1 MEKRENQQR
10 SRINKAFEKIPR
22 FDGTNPN
29 YCFDWLE
36 QTEALVNEHHR
47 RIYREELLLNCG
59 TSVSKMIHTLPQGA
73 TNQII
78 KDAVLRNHS
87 NLRTVSQRLN
97 TYHQLHQ
104 KPDEALQSYNT
115 RYASFFNLAYPE
127 LELDNPLS
135 RMHCIHYASSLYGK
149 LKDEMTGRFNQDL
162 PENLQT
168 AFEKASNFKPW
179 IITKQSINSRKIH
192 KVNQVDIGHEDE
204 IEINE
209 AHVRNPNYKGKNYDP
224 NFAQNR
230 LKATNTNT
238 NNTSNNQNNTMPSY
252 RSGPHSNN
260 NSGYGYSKSNQ
271 QEKPVNVSVTLH
283 GPVSKDQLYKIQEV
297 LRHPSQYRD
306 QIKPEDRPVK
316 GEYATAFNKFCPK
329 KVEVNK
335 ATVEEAINPFN
346 PEIFQFFALIYN
358 KLGGTYV
365 TLPSQVIIQYLKLIH
380 MHGCVYI

>member
-1 MEKRENQQR
+1 MEKRKNQQR

-22 FDGTNPN
+22 FDGTNPS

-36 QTEALVNEHHR
+36 QTEALVNEQHGW
-47 RIYREELLLNCG
+47 IYREELLLNCG
-59 TSVSKMIHTLPQGA
+59 TSMSKMIHALPQGA
-73 TNQII
+73 TNQNI
-78 KDAVLRNHS
+78 KDAVLKNHS
-87 NLRTVSQRLN
+87 NLRTVLQRSKA
-97 TYHQLHQ
+97 YHQLHQ
-104 KPDEALQSYNT
+104 KADEALQSYNT
-115 RYASFFNLAYPE
+115 RYALFFNLAYPE

-149 LKDEMTGRFNQDL
+149 LGDKMTGRFNQDL

-168 AFEKASNFKPW
+168 AFEKATNFEPW

-192 KVNQVDIGHEDE
+192 EVNHIDVEHEDE

-252 RSGPHSNN
+252 GSSSQHSNN

-271 QEKPVNVSVTLH
+271 QEKLVNVSVTLH
-283 GPVSKDQLYKIQEV
+283 GPVSKKQLYKIQEV

-306 QIKPEDRPVK
+306 RIKPEDRPVK
-316 GEYATAFNKFCPK
+316 GEYATAFNKFYTK
-329 KVEVNK
+329 KVEVNE
-335 ATVEEAINPFN
+335 ATVEEAIKYGQFLKKSEEDIAEAIDIYKTLGNEMFYG
-346 PEIFQFFALIYN
+346 PEEDPADQQEQ
-358 KLGGTYV
+358 
-365 TLPSQVIIQYLKLIH
+365 PQQ
-380 MHGCVYI
+380 

>member
-1 MEKRENQQR
+1 M
-10 SRINKAFEKIPR
+10 IPR

-36 QTEALVNEHHR
+36 KTEALVNKHHGQ
-47 RIYREELLLNCG
+47 IYRVELLLNCG

-73 TNQII
+73 TNQNI

-87 NLRTVSQRLN
+87 NLRTVSQRSN
-97 TYHQLHQ
+97 AYHQLHQ
-104 KPDEALQSYNT
+104 KPNEVLQTYNT

-149 LKDEMTGRFNQDL
+149 LGDEMTGRFNQDL
-162 PENLQT
+162 PENLQM
-168 AFEKASNFKPW
+168 AFEKATNFKPR

-192 KVNQVDIGHEDE
+192 KVNHIVIGHEDE

-230 LKATNTNT
+230 LKTTNNNT
-238 NNTSNNQNNTMPSY
+238 NNASTHNTSHNQNNTTPSY
-252 RSGPHSNN
+252 GSSSQHSNS
-260 NSGYGYSKSNQ
+260 NSGYGYSKSTQ
-271 QEKPVNVSVTLH
+271 QEKPINVSVTLH
-283 GPVSKDQLYKIQEV
+283 RLVSKEQLYKIQEV

-306 QIKPEDRPVK
+306 RIKPEDRPVK

-329 KVEVNK
+329 KVEVNE
-335 ATVEEAINPFN
+335 ATVEEAIKYGQFLKRSKEDIAEAIDIYKTLGNETFYG
-346 PEIFQFFALIYN
+346 PEEDPVDQQEQ
-358 KLGGTYV
+358 
-365 TLPSQVIIQYLKLIH
+365 PQQ
-380 MHGCVYI
+380 